1 MRNSLIRPVHTLRM
15 ARPSWAALLV
25 ALAVSACGGSGGP
38 ATPPQGG
45 ITVTEGDGQATVSWT
60 ATPDVKYWIFYAPTT
75 SIDTRS
81 WINTA
86 SAQAILNTTTPYV
99 ITGLTNGTTYSFTLN
114 GRTGD
119 GAGGEGTPSVTI
131 IPRLAGATWA
141 SVSGNF
147 GGNTMRS
154 IGYGVGGT
162 DSNSQPLYYYL
173 AVGDNGSSWRSSDG
187 ITWTAVTT
195 PTAGQLNGV
204 VYGLNK
210 FITIGAGG
218 FIAYTADLSSTGTWT
233 QASSNTTSSLNAL
246 ASNGAIVIAVGDN
259 GTILRSDNGA
269 SWSQA
274 SSTTSQHL
282 YGISYSGSGVWSAVG
297 AQGTLLTSSD
307 SGVTWKAATANT
319 SNALRA
325 TAAQTSSVTS
335 NGSTTIGY
343 TIVAVGDKGT
353 VLRSTDG
360 GSTWATQTSG
370 TTANLLAVSQ
380 SSSQTTGSTTN
391 NQWVAT
397 GSGGTVIRSTDG
409 MTWTSSTSTTPSN
422 LYALISGYL
431 GKIVAAGQ
439 AGVGVYSQ

>member
-1 MRNSLIRPVHTLRM
+1 MRNSLTHSIYS

-131 IPRLAGATWA
+131 VPRLAGATWA
-141 SVSGNF
+141 NVNGNF
-147 GGNTMRS
+147 GGNTIRS

-204 VYGLNK
+204 VYGLSK

-353 VLRSTDG
+353 VLRSTDA
-360 GSTWATQTSG
+360 GSTWVAQASG

-380 SSSQTTGSTTN
+380 SSNQTTGSTTN

-439 AGVGVYSQ
+439 AGVGIYSQ

>member
-1 MRNSLIRPVHTLRM
+1 MRNSLIRPVRTLRM

-131 IPRLAGATWA
+131 VPRLAGATWA

-218 FIAYTADLSSTGTWT
+218 FIAYTADLSSSGTWT
-233 QASSNTTSSLNAL
+233 QATSNTSSSLNAL

-353 VLRSTDG
+353 VLRSTDA
-360 GSTWATQTSG
+360 GSTWVAQASG

-380 SSSQTTGSTTN
+380 SSNQTTGSTTN